1 MNFIYDSETYPNFF
15 SIGFMNAAN
24 GERRTYEISDRRNDG
39 ADLAAFV
46 TWASNT
52 GATFVG
58 FNNLGF
64 DYPVLHHW
72 FLNWQPGTGP
82 EVPYAKA
89 MEIINSGFEDR
100 FKHNVW
106 PSDQVV
112 KQLDLFK
119 IHHFDN
125 VARATSLKVLEFNMR
140 SPSVEDLP
148 FAPGTEL
155 TDEQK
160 DITLAYMW
168 TDICET
174 ARFAEKSSKMIDFRT
189 ELSAKYGRDF
199 MNHND
204 TKIGKDYFIMRL
216 EEAGVACFTR
226 ARGFREPVQ
235 TIRPRINL
243 ADVIFSYVSFEHP
256 EFNRVL
262 EWMKSQTIRSTK
274 GVLDDVTAV
283 VNGFEFVFGTGG
295 IHGSVEGRRVYADDE
310 HSVIDLDVT
319 SYYPSL
325 AIANRVYP
333 EHLGETFC
341 DIYADVK
348 AQRVNYAKGTPEN
361 AMMKLALNGVYGDS
375 NNTYSPFYD
384 PQYTMTITINGQ
396 LLLCMLAERIMLHP
410 QIEMIQINTDG
421 LTVRCHKS
429 AEPYLQQVCE
439 WWQALTQL
447 QLEVARYSR
456 MFIRDVNNYI
466 AEYEDGKLKRKGA
479 YEYEREWHQNQ
490 SCMVVP
496 KAAEA
501 ALVRGVPVS
510 DFIRQHADGF
520 DFMGR
525 TKVPRNSKLLWGEQ
539 QVQNVTR
546 YYIARDGKPL
556 TKVMPPTQRQVA
568 AGKTDDRRMAI
579 EKGWL
584 TGICDN
590 VRDFDGTNIN
600 YLYYI
605 KEASKLVDTLV

>member
-72 FLNWQPGTGP
+72 FLNWAPGTGP
-82 EVPYAKA
+82 EVPYVKA

-204 TKIGKDYFIMRL
+204 TKIGKD
-216 EEAGVACFTR
+216 
-226 ARGFREPVQ
+226 
-235 TIRPRINL
+235 
-243 ADVIFSYVSFEHP
+243 
-256 EFNRVL
+256 
-262 EWMKSQTIRSTK
+262 
-274 GVLDDVTAV
+274 
-283 VNGFEFVFGTGG
+283 
-295 IHGSVEGRRVYADDE
+295 
-310 HSVIDLDVT
+310 
-319 SYYPSL
+319 
-325 AIANRVYP
+325 
-333 EHLGETFC
+333 
-341 DIYADVK
+341 
-348 AQRVNYAKGTPEN
+348 
-361 AMMKLALNGVYGDS
+361 
-375 NNTYSPFYD
+375 
-384 PQYTMTITINGQ
+384 
-396 LLLCMLAERIMLHP
+396 
-410 QIEMIQINTDG
+410 
-421 LTVRCHKS
+421 
-429 AEPYLQQVCE
+429 
-439 WWQALTQL
+439 
-447 QLEVARYSR
+447 
-456 MFIRDVNNYI
+456 
-466 AEYEDGKLKRKGA
+466 
-479 YEYEREWHQNQ
+479 
-490 SCMVVP
+490 
-496 KAAEA
+496 
-501 ALVRGVPVS
+501 
-510 DFIRQHADGF
+510 
-520 DFMGR
+520 
-525 TKVPRNSKLLWGEQ
+525 
-539 QVQNVTR
+539 
-546 YYIARDGKPL
+546 
-556 TKVMPPTQRQVA
+556 
-568 AGKTDDRRMAI
+568 
-579 EKGWL
+579 
-584 TGICDN
+584 
-590 VRDFDGTNIN
+590 
-600 YLYYI
+600 
-605 KEASKLVDTLV
+605 